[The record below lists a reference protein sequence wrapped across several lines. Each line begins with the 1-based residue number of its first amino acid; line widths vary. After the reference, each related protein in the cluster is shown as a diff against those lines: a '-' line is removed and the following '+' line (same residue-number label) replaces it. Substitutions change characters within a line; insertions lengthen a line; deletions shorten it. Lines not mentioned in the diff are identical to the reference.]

1 MPSVLLADQV
11 RRGPGLADGAI
22 TPICCAERTDHKAG
36 SVVPQPQTE
45 S

>member
-1 MPSVLLADQV
+1 MPSVLLTDQV
-11 RRGPGLADGAI
+11 RRARAWLMDAT
-22 TPICCAERTDHKAG
+22 TPICCAERTDQKAG